1 MTPINYTLDVQ
12 QPFQAA
18 MQGYQAGAAIR
29 NDQQQ
34 QQAMLEQ
41 QRQQQLAA
49 QQQAAMNADLSAA
62 SRDPRLLPQVMVKYP
77 QLAKDLKHGWDA
89 MTAEQQNSQLSHA
102 GQVLAAIESGR
113 PDIAINT
120 LRERATALRNGGD
133 EQGAK
138 AAEDMARLAEMDPA
152 HLSNATLYR
161 IAPIPGGDKIIKA
174 IGDMREQRQ
183 KAELHGPAVRKATA
197 DATAAEAAA
206 PFAGQKAEG
215 EARTATA
222 TATTAETTAKFSERK
237 ALLDLEEKGWNIKAL
252 QNDIEYKKQ
261 ANRIAAMNAASNR
274 EGNTLKRQELQLKI
288 DEARAKLDGTA
299 REKVAEFDQ
308 KISGVTDA
316 RTLISEIK
324 DLRKTAWVNP
334 TGVTA
339 MAAYMPASNARSQS
353 GKIEQLKNTLTLDY
367 LDKLKGPT
375 SDNDIKFLKNIAA
388 NLDTLQSDPR
398 FATELEKVDAALQ
411 RVDAATRKKYGAPPV
426 DAPAPREDKPR
437 PSAAPAP
444 GQVQDGYRFKG
455 GNPADQKNWEKVR

>member
-62 SRDPRLLPQVMVKYP
+62 SRDPRLLPQVMVRYP
-77 QLAKDLKHGWDA
+77 QLAKELKHGWDA

-138 AAEDMARLAEMDPA
+138 AAEDMARLAEIDPA

-183 KAELHGPAVRKATA
+183 KAELHGPAVRKAGA
-197 DATAAEAAA
+197 DATTAEANAAYAKPNAEAAA
-206 PFAGQKAEG
+206 RK
-215 EARTATA
+215 TAA
-222 TATTAETTAKFSERK
+222 DATTAETTAKFSERN
-237 ALLDLEEKGWNIKAL
+237 AVADLDIKGWSIKELKAKIGLSNAQAVSAAAL
-252 QNDIEYKKQ
+252 AKKYSAETTIAVANAGTGDPAKRFEAETKLRGEFVKNTASAMDTREAYRRVQASRPDAVGDLSLIFGYMKMLDPGSVVREGEFANAQN
-261 ANRIAAMNAASNR
+261 AAGVPERVMNAYNR
-274 EGNTLKRQELQLKI
+274 VAKGERLTEGQRKAFIAQAGDLNSVAERRVSEERERLMPVIKTYN
-288 DEARAKLDGTA
+288 LDGKNVFGEA
-299 REKVAEFDQ
+299 REKPAEPP
-308 KISGVTDA
+308 KP
-316 RTLISEIK
+316 K
-324 DLRKTAWVNP
+324 P
-334 TGVTA
+334 TT
-339 MAAYMPASNARSQS
+339 
-353 GKIEQLKNTLTLDY
+353 
-367 LDKLKGPT
+367 
-375 SDNDIKFLKNIAA
+375 
-388 NLDTLQSDPR
+388 
-398 FATELEKVDAALQ
+398 
-411 RVDAATRKKYGAPPV
+411 
-426 DAPAPREDKPR
+426 
-437 PSAAPAP
+437 PAP